1 MPRRCSG
8 HARRPGTPARRTGT
22 LGPAQ
27 AHAAYNA
34 TTASIVR
41 AWPRG
46 PRSAAELRWWRGR
59 PRRITRHAPDTTH
72 HHASCVR
79 VRHRSVVRRT
89 ARVLRCG
96 AQNTPAHTP
105 AHTPNIHA
113 AGATHPYCSKLS
125 GKRTPRSVESIVN
138 MNRGALAVACG
149 ARTPGNRHRGQLAGW
164 LPSRRCL
171 LPRAAAN
178 SRLGRDRERSA
189 PRAQRA
195 GAGLLRMPR
204 SNTRPGAKR
213 HSRRLSGH
221 KAQLTHMY

>member
-1 MPRRCSG
+1 MRDASTVLRPCSAPRHTRAAHGHTRASTGPCSVQRHDG
-8 HARRPGTPARRTGT
+8 VHRARMAARAPVRSRVA
-22 LGPAQ
+22 LVAGPAETY
-27 AHAAYNA
+27 HASCA
-34 TTASIVR
+34 R
-41 AWPRG
+41 
-46 PRSAAELRWWRGR
+46 
-59 PRRITRHAPDTTH
+59 
-72 HHASCVR
+72 HHASSCIMR
-79 VRHRSVVRRT
+79 AGEASQRRAPHGT
-89 ARVLRCG
+89 GTPLRRPEH
-96 AQNTPAHTP
+96 ASAH
-105 AHTPNIHA
+105 